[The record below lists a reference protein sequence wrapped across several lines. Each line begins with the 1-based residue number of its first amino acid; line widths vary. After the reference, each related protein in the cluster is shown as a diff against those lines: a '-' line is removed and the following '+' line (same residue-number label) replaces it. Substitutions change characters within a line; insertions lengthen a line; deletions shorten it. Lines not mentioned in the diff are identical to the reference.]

1 MSEPIFEYTK
11 HKALWAVIATMEGED
26 IDKIDVYHR
35 IFGDEHIACAC
46 FACEYV
52 VQKLGISRS
61 EFVQGDHCIHCPLE
75 GMNGCMIP
83 SLYQKWRL
91 NHSYDNAMAICN
103 RPVKKGVV
111 WR

>member
-11 HKALWAVIATMEGED
+11 HRALWATIAVMWDEEPS
-26 IDKIDVYHR
+26 KIDIYHSL
-35 IFGDEHIACAC
+35 FGDAHIACDC

-52 VQKLGISRS
+52 AQKLGISRS
-61 EFVQGDHCIHCPLE
+61 EFVQGEHCKHCPLE
-75 GMNGCMIP
+75 GMNGCMTP

-91 NHSYDNAMAICN
+91 DRSYDNAMAICN